1 MCLVIPR
8 NTGCEAISSAAWF
21 ITNDCHMHN
30 LPKSKLLKFE
40 PYQLTSSW
48 CHDSLFYIYAWPRNK
63 GLVAPLLL
71 TFLGDNV
78 RSNMWAC
85 GSLFEPELTGC
96 ERSVHDTL
104 DGGGLT
110 RKFSDNDCGGHT
122 LQKGTHWKRGTQW
135 WQLETKR
142 KSFQKNLY
150 QWRVGPLRNL
160 SYSAV
165 AVQSGT

>member
-1 MCLVIPR
+1 MQLDLSQMTVICITSP
-8 NTGCEAISSAAWF
+8 NLSSWSLSHISSQVVDAM
-21 ITNDCHMHN
+21 TRY
-30 LPKSKLLKFE
+30 S
-40 PYQLTSSW
+40 TSTL
-48 CHDSLFYIYAWPRNK
+48 DLATR
-63 GLVAPLLL
+63 ALLL

-96 ERSVHDTL
+96 ERSVHNTL

-122 LQKGTHWKRGTQW
+122 LQKRTHWKRGTQW